1 MTLGFWHLYL
11 LSKFNYSYSVTR
23 LNNLE
28 HVETISLLCMHI
40 IHRYFQIT
48 VSFPA
53 GCYETVTCRQKVKGW
68 TSRCSCCLV
77 CPLSPVLCD
86 LGSCLLETQPGTE
99 NPFWPIKWGDPQV
112 QSANSSRGLSINT
125 LVYHLV
131 ELGDPYIWWIGSDPG
146 ICYFFL
152 FS

>member
-1 MTLGFWHLYL
+1 MLNIKNKTTDEAKLVFHSILLNARYIYSCMTLGFWHLYL

-28 HVETISLLCMHI
+28 HVDTISLLCMHI

-99 NPFWPIKWGDPQV
+99 NPFYPIKWGDPK
-112 QSANSSRGLSINT
+112 SSQPIAAE
-125 LVYHLV
+125 VWV
-131 ELGDPYIWWIGSDPG
+131 
-146 ICYFFL
+146 
-152 FS
+152 